1 MAVRDFSRDIS
12 AVTYRPRSTIALIVP
27 PIVFEVKER
36 VKI

>member
-12 AVTYRPRSTIALIVP
+12 AVTYRPQSTIALIVS
-27 PIVFEVKER
+27 PIVFEGKQR